1 MKVLGVKVDASMGC
15 FLTCLVTLAL
25 VIVLVVKMN
34 DCGRESFNAHEG
46 VTVSDTIVSAFSNRL
61 TSLESR
67 VTALENAGAGANA
80 GANASVNAGASAN
93 MGQTM

>member
-46 VTVSDTIVSAFSNRL
+46 VTVPQSVVTEFTDRL

-67 VTALENAGAGANA
+67 VAALENAGAGANA
-80 GANASVNAGASAN
+80 SVNTGANASAN